1 VFWPLVVVR
10 VTASIGIG
18 LLLLATRTSWRPNRR
33 VAPLVV
39 IAGVLDMGGNV
50 WFLLAS
56 QQGRLDIAAVLTSL
70 YPIVTALLAAVLL
83 RERMGRVQA
92 LGIGAAVV
100 AIVLI
105 GAG

>member
-1 VFWPLVVVR
+1 
-10 VTASIGIG
+10 
-18 LLLLATRTSWRPNRR
+18 
-33 VAPLVV
+33 VA
-39 IAGVLDMGGNV
+39 AE
-50 WFLLAS
+50 S
-56 QQGRLDIAAVLTSL
+56 GRLDIAAVLTSL